1 MAVIICG
8 GNMTII
14 LDNISKSYNGKKVLD
29 KLYVEIE
36 DGRCYAFVGPSGCG
50 KTTALK
56 IFMGLEKPDE
66 GQVARMGDYKYPTL
80 QTSYVSQDG
89 QLNLKKNAIWNV
101 KRAHR
106 FASKGRAIEELSR
119 FLPVDK
125 IECPVGELEA
135 VEQKLVELVKALFL
149 PSDFIVVDNLFEGMN
164 DDLRKKILDYLLEIK
179 GSRPILF
186 AQESEDGLDF
196 AKKVLMACQKI

>member
-66 GQVARMGDYKYPTL
+66 GNVARMGDYKYPTL
-80 QTSYVSQDG
+80 QTSYVSQEG
-89 QLNLKKNAIWNV
+89 QLNLKKSAIWNV
-101 KRAHR
+101 KKAHR

-119 FLPVDK
+119 FLPEEKMV
-125 IECPVGELEA
+125 CPVGELSL
-135 VEQKLVELVKALFL
+135 VERKLVELIKALFV
-149 PSDFIVVDNLFEGMN
+149 PGDFIVLDDLFTGMQ
-164 DDLRKKILDYLLEIK
+164 DDLRKEIIDYLMNIK

-196 AKKVLMACQKI
+196 AKKVFLN